1 MEQEWRDVDSIIDE
15 ENRCYVGDVWEDVI
29 VLSDKQNADI
39 ELARRKGGV
48 VRASRRSLSRRGR
61 KLFAGDFVESRIG
74 NFDVPTGTILVVA
87 EEVRTLVA
95 DENEQRHDLQLT
107 CVVHT
112 IGQGEAGSP
121 AVPAE

>member
-1 MEQEWRDVDSIIDE
+1 MLEQ
-15 ENRCYVGDVWEDVI
+15 
-29 VLSDKQNADI
+29 QNAV
-39 ELARRKGGV
+39 ELARRKAESFESVETG
-48 VRASRRSLSRRGR
+48 SFETRGR

-74 NFDVPTGTILVVA
+74 DFDVPPGTILVVA

-112 IGQGEAGSP
+112 IGQGEAGNP